1 MNILYFGVK
10 GLDLFLASEGTRG
23 VYIFAAD

>member
-1 MNILYFGVK
+1 MNILYFGVT
-10 GLDLFLASEGTRG
+10 GLGLFLGSEDAMG